1 MIGNIGR
8 YLNHSCDPNLI
19 MIPVR
24 TDCLVPS
31 LALFTS
37 RPVEAG
43 QELCYHYGDSSRGME
58 EVEDSETA
66 QESTRTR
73 CQCKSSSC
81 STYLPFDSDLS

>member
-8 YLNHSCDPNLI
+8 YLNHSCDPNLV
-19 MIPVR
+19 MVPVR

-37 RPVEAG
+37 KPVEAG
-43 QELCYHYGDSSRGME
+43 QELCYHYGDSGQGEPE
-58 EVEDSETA
+58 EEEDSSGLER
-66 QESTRTR
+66 TRTR

-81 STYLPFDSDLS
+81 RKYLPFNTEFS

>member
-1 MIGNIGR
+1 
-8 YLNHSCDPNLI
+8 

-43 QELCYHYGDSSRGME
+43 QELCYNYGDSVTGQE
-58 EVEDSETA
+58 EEEDTDSDSETA
-66 QESTRTR
+66 QQRTRTR
-73 CQCKSSSC
+73 CQCKSTSC
-81 STYLPFDSDLS
+81 RKYLPFNTELR

>member
-81 STYLPFDSDLS
+81 STYVFTI

>member
-1 MIGNIGR
+1 
-8 YLNHSCDPNLI
+8 

-43 QELCYHYGDSSRGME
+43 QELCYHYGDSVTTEQQEGE
-58 EVEDSETA
+58 EEDSETA
-66 QESTRTR
+66 QQRTRTR
-73 CQCKSSSC
+73 CQCKSTSC
-81 STYLPFDSDLS
+81 RIFLPFDSEFR